1 MIRNQAKFGSLV
13 PSIKSETTRWIFFGG
28 VGIYDSMPAV
38 SAGVGKA
45 AEKAMEIIAS
55 DN

>member
-13 PSIKSETTRWIFFGG
+13 PSIKSETTRWIWGG
-28 VGIYDSMPAV
+28 GIYDSMPAV